1 MISAST
7 AGDKTAGGFWPLT
20 LGAVGVVYGD
30 IGTSPLYAFREA
42 AAASAG
48 ADGVTPVEVVGVV
61 SLLLWALIL
70 IVTLKYVVLMLRL
83 DNRGEGGML
92 SLLALV
98 RGRGGRAVLLLGAAG
113 AALFYGDAVITPA
126 ISVLSAVEGLELVA
140 PAFAPYVV
148 PTTLLILLA
157 LFLVQRRGTDAI
169 ARWFGP
175 VTAVWFVAMALVAL
189 PHIMAKPGVLVAFD
203 PRQAAGF
210 LANHGLTGF
219 IVLGAVFLAVTGAE
233 ALYADMGHFGRGPI
247 RTAWFGLVFPAL
259 GLNYLGQGALVLRD
273 PSALGDPFF
282 RSCPPWALL
291 PMVLLATVATVIA
304 SQAVITGAF
313 SLTRQAVQ
321 LGLLPRFDIR
331 HTSETHP
338 GQIYLPRVN
347 RLLLVGVAALV
358 LLFQTSGNLAAAYGI
373 AVTGAMLVTTA
384 LAYVALRYAR
394 GWSLAPTLLV
404 LCPFAVVEAAFLGAN
419 LLKVPE
425 GGYIPLLLAAL
436 IVLLMDTW
444 VRGTAFLTWRTRQ
457 DSVPFLDL
465 VRRLEASPPPI
476 VAGTAVFLTAEP
488 DTAPPA
494 LLHNLKHN
502 HVLHRQNAILTVA
515 TDDAP
520 RVAPERRV
528 TIVPVSGSFVRIE
541 VRYGYAEGPNLPR
554 ALAACRRLGFGFD
567 IMETSFFLSRRHL
580 RASKRV
586 GLPLWRDRLYIALAA
601 GGTDASDFFQ
611 LPADRVVEL
620 GRQYVV

>member
-1 MISAST
+1 MSSIAA
-7 AGDKTAGGFWPLT
+7 AGDKPAKAAFWPLT

-42 AAASAG
+42 AAAAG
-48 ADGVTPVEVVGVV
+48 AGGVTLVEVVGVV

-98 RGRGGRAVLLLGAAG
+98 RGRGGRTVLLLGAAG

-148 PTTLLILLA
+148 PTTLLILFA

-175 VTAVWFVAMALVAL
+175 VTAVWFLAMALIAL
-189 PHIMAKPGVLVAFD
+189 PHIVAGPEILAAFD
-203 PRQAAGF
+203 PRRAAGF
-210 LANHGLTGF
+210 LAGHGLTGF
-219 IVLGAVFLAVTGAE
+219 LVLGAVFLAVTGAE

-247 RTAWFGLVFPAL
+247 RAAWFGLVFPAL
-259 GLNYLGQGALVLRD
+259 GLNYLGQGALVLHD

-282 RSCPPWALL
+282 HLCPPWALL
-291 PMVLLATVATVIA
+291 PVVLLATAATVIA

-347 RLLLVGVAALV
+347 RLLLIGVVTLV
-358 LLFQTSGNLAAAYGI
+358 LLFKTSASLAAAYGI

-384 LAYVALRYAR
+384 LAYLALRHAR
-394 GWSLAPTLLV
+394 GWSLAATLLA
-404 LCPFAVVEAAFLGAN
+404 LCPFAAVEAAFLGAN

-425 GGYIPLLLAAL
+425 GGYIPLLLAGA
-436 IVLLMDTW
+436 IILLMDTW
-444 VRGTAFLTWRTRQ
+444 VRGTAFLMWRTRR
-457 DSVPFLDL
+457 DSVPLLDL
-465 VRRLEASPPPI
+465 VRRLETSPPPI
-476 VAGTAVFLTAEP
+476 VVGTAVFLTAEP

-502 HVLHRQNAILTVA
+502 HVLHERNVILTVA

-520 RVAPERRV
+520 RVAPERRI

-541 VRYGYAEGPNLPR
+541 VRYGYAEAPNLPR
-554 ALAACRRLGFGFD
+554 ALALCRRQGFDFD
-567 IMETSFFLSRRHL
+567 IMATSFFLSRRHL
-580 RASKRV
+580 RPSKRV

-601 GGTDASDFFQ
+601 GGTDASDFFH

-620 GRQYVV
+620 GRQYIV